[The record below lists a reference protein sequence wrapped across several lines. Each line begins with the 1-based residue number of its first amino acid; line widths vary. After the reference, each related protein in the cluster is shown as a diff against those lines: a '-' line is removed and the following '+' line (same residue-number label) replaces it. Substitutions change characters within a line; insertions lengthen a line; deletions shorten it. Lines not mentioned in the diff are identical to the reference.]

1 MDKTR
6 ILMSSG
12 THSTDSTA
20 AVVKRPQSKSDCLD
34 LPLCCWLI
42 VVLSN
47 EHFHQDRTKKTF
59 QLRALIVTAFWVCP
73 GQRFFFW
80 QRFSFY
86 SIVDY
91 KRPSDW
97 GMKIFFSSN
106 LKLKKKLLFFKYLQK
121 EKCGSFLL
129 HHRFPARCQYETE
142 PSLTVIMNDLWVGL
156 MEIDGSLPCNR
167 SCSVFRVKSG
177 RRRDD
182 GWVTGY
188 WVDRICGLADDQILL
203 VRITR
208 ITW

>member
-6 ILMSSG
+6 IFMSSG
-12 THSTDSTA
+12 IHSTDSTA

-106 LKLKKKLLFFKYLQK
+106 LKLKKNFCFSNIYRKKSVEVFF
-121 EKCGSFLL
+121 CIIAIAS
-129 HHRFPARCQYETE
+129 PWCQYETE

-177 RRRDD
+177 RCDD
-182 GWVTGY
+182 SWVTGY

>member
-1 MDKTR
+1 MSNIYIKWKTR

-20 AVVKRPQSKSDCLD
+20 SCLD
-34 LPLCCWLI
+34 LPLYCWLI

-59 QLRALIVTAFWVCP
+59 QLQALIVTAFWVCP

-91 KRPSDW
+91 KRPTDW

-106 LKLKKKLLFFKYLQK
+106 LKHRKLLFFKYLQK
-121 EKCGSFLL
+121 EKCEVFFCIIAS
-129 HHRFPARCQYETE
+129 PARCQYETE
-142 PSLTVIMNDLWVGL
+142 PCLTVIMNDLWVGL
-156 MEIDGSLPCNR
+156 MEIDGFPP
-167 SCSVFRVKSG
+167 V
-177 RRRDD
+177 
-182 GWVTGY
+182 
-188 WVDRICGLADDQILL
+188 Q
-203 VRITR
+203 
-208 ITW
+208 